1 MDFRALKVLGAY
13 EFVPDTFPDER
24 GRFTA
29 PFLDSVFATAVGHS
43 LPPVR
48 QVSCST
54 SRRQVLRGVHYTL
67 TPPGTAKYVYCAH
80 GRVLDMVVDLRVGSP
95 TFLAWDA
102 VTIDAE
108 RPSAV
113 YLPVGVGHAF
123 LALRDDSVM
132 AYLHSGEYVGDH
144 ELAVSARDPALG
156 LPLGETRDTVVSARD
171 RDAPTVAEA
180 RALGLLPAYDTCAAI
195 EKGFWHPAPSGDR
208 PPRAPG
214 APPHEGRHSP

>member
-1 MDFRALKVLGAY
+1 MDHRELKVPGAF
-13 EFVPDTFPDER
+13 EFTADTFPDER

-29 PFLDSVFATAVGHS
+29 PFLDSVFTAAVGHP

-54 SRRQVLRGVHYTL
+54 SRRKVLRGVHYTL

-80 GRVLDMVVDLRVGSP
+80 GRVLDLVVDLRVGSP
-95 TFLAWDA
+95 TFMAWDT

-123 LALRDDSVM
+123 LALRDDTVM
-132 AYLHSGEYVGDH
+132 AYLHSGEYVGAH
-144 ELAVSARDPALG
+144 ELAVSALDPALG
-156 LPLGETRDTVVSARD
+156 LPLGEEHGTVVSARD
-171 RDAPTVAEA
+171 REAPTVAEA
-180 RALGLLPAYDTCAAI
+180 RALGLLPAYETCVEI
-195 EKGFWHPAPSGDR
+195 EKGFRHPAPLR
-208 PPRAPG
+208 
-214 APPHEGRHSP
+214 